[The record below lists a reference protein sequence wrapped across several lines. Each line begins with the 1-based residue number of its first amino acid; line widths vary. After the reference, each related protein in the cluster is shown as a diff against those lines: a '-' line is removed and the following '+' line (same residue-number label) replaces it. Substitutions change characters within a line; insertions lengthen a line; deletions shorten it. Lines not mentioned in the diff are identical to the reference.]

1 MIIITDIMVAN
12 IFFYIDIGC
21 YDPCKYLL
29 GSLTPL
35 YYPLY
40 TVHDINTNKKDFLVN
55 IIAYLKWLAI
65 SNKSTF
71 TWERKK
77 VKITWFKIHN
87 SNSYPKVKLG

>member
-1 MIIITDIMVAN
+1 MNFILVFLTCEKETTTKMIIITDIMVAN

-55 IIAYLKWLAI
+55 IIAYLK
-65 SNKSTF
+65 
-71 TWERKK
+71 
-77 VKITWFKIHN
+77 
-87 SNSYPKVKLG
+87 